1 MSFTLSQVRLDKR
14 TKPSFQSCSPLHLGC
29 RAQCIKGS
37 YCLDQPASQPAMGN
51 LRRDNEPKELQC
63 VCVFCFGFILYWW
76 SHITGN
82 KPRTMHPSIKECVQ
96 VRLCFLCLILESEQ
110 HLISNMSHEPMLWLD
125 KTLDGLA
132 KVCVSEFIVQLG
144 HFDNLILW
152 HSKHILSH
160 CEGSQ
165 KCIFHPRFLVIKMRG
180 HMGILRGYQPLIK
193 SERKCTLTY
202 TPPYWLFLV

>member
-1 MSFTLSQVRLDKR
+1 MSLTLPQVRLDER
-14 TKPSFQSCSPLHLGC
+14 TKPFLTNIVFISNPTLPCMHLAC

-96 VRLCFLCLILESEQ
+96 VRLCFLCLILENERYSI
-110 HLISNMSHEPMLWLD
+110 LNMSHVTSQCNDLKRLKMAWQR
-125 KTLDGLA
+125 
-132 KVCVSEFIVQLG
+132 CVSL
-144 HFDNLILW
+144 N
-152 HSKHILSH
+152 SLS
-160 CEGSQ
+160 S
-165 KCIFHPRFLVIKMRG
+165 
-180 HMGILRGYQPLIK
+180 
-193 SERKCTLTY
+193 
-202 TPPYWLFLV
+202 